1 MSQRKLVLEYLYF
14 HYIDKKNVKG
24 GTLLRGGTN
33 KLSDPEIQEIYGG
46 HFEEVIIRGDS
57 VKVYDLYEAD
67 FPHSKR
73 LIKTLTQM
81 KTATSRNMSALFKK
95 EGPWLA
101 ELFMKNMHGNH
112 PGVLFICRM
121 ELDGK
126 RYVGLLK
133 LEWAIPSWS
142 EFDQKN
148 EEFVI
153 KRLTAKIPV
162 IGGFQKG
169 AIWPHPAST
178 TYMRVYQEFPAIY
191 FNDFL
196 AGAPAVSAKT
206 VVTETRKIALSLTGG
221 SLSLEQSLDLYK
233 GLSNHLGQQQ
243 KVIQKKDITRVIS
256 QVVSSTPRPQ
266 IKKVVEEK
274 YEAEGLLKAA
284 DLENQRARFK
294 VGDIRVLGSF
304 RSLSE
309 YFKEHG
315 VRKNVHTIK
324 GKISDFRME

>member
-1 MSQRKLVLEYLYF
+1 MSERKLVLEYLYF

-33 KLSDPEIQEIYGG
+33 KLSDPEIQKIYGG

-73 LIKTLTQM
+73 LIETLTQM
-81 KTATSRNMSALFKK
+81 KTATSSKMRPLFKK

-101 ELFMKNMHGNH
+101 KLFMENMHGNY

-121 ELDGK
+121 DLDGN

-133 LEWAIPSWS
+133 LDWVIPSWT
-142 EFDQKN
+142 EFDQKS

-153 KRLTAKIPV
+153 KRLAAKIPI

-178 TYMRVYQEFPAIY
+178 TYMRVYQEFPSLY
-191 FNDFL
+191 FNNFL
-196 AGAPAVSAKT
+196 AGAPAVSATT
-206 VVTETRKIALSLTGG
+206 VVRETRKIALSLTGG
-221 SLSLEQSLDLYK
+221 SLSVNQSLDLHN
-233 GLSNHLGQQQ
+233 GLSNHVGPLE

-256 QVVSSTPRPQ
+256 QVLSSIPRPQ
-266 IKKVVEEK
+266 VKKVVEEK
-274 YEAEGLLKAA
+274 YEAEGLLKAT
-284 DLENQRARFK
+284 DLENQRANFK
-294 VGDIRVLGSF
+294 VGDIRVLGSL
-304 RSLSE
+304 RSLSA

-315 VRKNVHTIK
+315 FRKNEHIIK